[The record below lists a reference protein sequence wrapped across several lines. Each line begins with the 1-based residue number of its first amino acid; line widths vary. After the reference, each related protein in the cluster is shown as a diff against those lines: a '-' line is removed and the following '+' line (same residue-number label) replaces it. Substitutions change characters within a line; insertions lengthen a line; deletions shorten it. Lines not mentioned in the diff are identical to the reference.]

1 MEPAAW
7 SVWMV
12 QQFIRFCQEAYQEL
26 KLSSWLSRQE
36 MMASTIVVIVLTIIV
51 ALYVGVIDRILLFF
65 AGILL
70 RVR

>member
-1 MEPAAW
+1 
-7 SVWMV
+7 MV
-12 QQFIRFCQEAYQEL
+12 DQFIRFCQEAYQEL

-36 MMASTIVVIVLTIIV
+36 MMASTLVVIVLTVIV

>member
-1 MEPAAW
+1 MF
-7 SVWMV
+7 
-12 QQFIRFCQEAYQEL
+12 QQFVRFCQEAYQEL

-36 MMASTIVVIVLTIIV
+36 MMASTLVVIILTIIV
-51 ALYVGVIDRILLFF
+51 AIYVGIIDRVLLFF

>member
-1 MEPAAW
+1 
-7 SVWMV
+7 MV
-12 QQFIRFCQEAYQEL
+12 EQFIRFCQEAYQEL

-51 ALYVGVIDRILLFF
+51 ALYVGVIDRVLLFF

>member
-1 MEPAAW
+1 ML
-7 SVWMV
+7 
-12 QQFIRFCQEAYQEL
+12 QNFIRFCQEAYQEL

-36 MMASTIVVIVLTIIV
+36 MMASTLVVIVLTIIV

-70 RVR
+70 RIR

>member
-1 MEPAAW
+1 
-7 SVWMV
+7 MV
-12 QQFIRFCQEAYQEL
+12 EQFIRFCQEAYQEL

-51 ALYVGVIDRILLFF
+51 ALYVGVIDRVLLFF

-70 RVR
+70 RIR